1 MPRPGALVSKDSM
14 VVIYTEKESVK
25 EKITVPDLMGL
36 TLEEAYSALKERGL
50 NMRASSLGTVV
61 SQSIEPGKQVEIGSV
76 VEIKLLN
83 EDIETA

>member
-1 MPRPGALVSKDSM
+1 
-14 VVIYTEKESVK
+14 
-25 EKITVPDLMGL
+25 
-36 TLEEAYSALKERGL
+36 
-50 NMRASSLGTVV
+50 MRASSLGTVV